1 MTTSS
6 EIGARVPRVQPRRRY
21 ARNAHAG
28 RNTPQLPAP
37 ERVGPDRSPWLRRLL
52 VGLDALA
59 LLIAWG
65 LALLLPGISDTDLR
79 GRLAPAI
86 GISVIV
92 TVASLFFA
100 SSQRLYLARVCVV
113 RAEEKARLAR
123 VALFTFIA
131 GLLACQL
138 VGFDVSY
145 LRLGVATVLTFLLM
159 AGFRLGYHQYL
170 RVSRARGR
178 FARPIL
184 LVGAN
189 DEAVELSQLLVTHPE
204 IGMQMVGV
212 VGDRAAA
219 AKLGI
224 DLPYAGEIDDL
235 DRIVDETGVSGVLI
249 VSSALAPHQTRKAIR
264 DLLER
269 HVHVHLSTGLLGF
282 DYRRVRALP
291 LSHEPLFYV
300 EPLSLARWQF
310 WIKRVI
316 DVIAASFGLVF
327 AAPILLVA
335 GIAIKLQDRGPVM
348 FRQVRI
354 GRDGRPF
361 TFFKLRTMRV
371 AAEQG
376 LSEVHHRNERNGPLF
391 KDVADPRRTRVGR
404 VLEAASLDELP
415 QLINVIRGDMSLVGP
430 RPALP
435 HEVAQFDDEL
445 LSRHRMRPGITG
457 LWQVESRDNPS
468 FQAYRRL
475 DLFYVENW
483 SISLD
488 LAILFTTGQ
497 VVFTRALQR
506 VFKRFSHAVVPPTEV
521 PLVDPAL
528 VGDAVIAGEG

>member
-1 MTTSS
+1 VTASS
-6 EIGARVPRVQPRRRY
+6 DIGARVPRTQSRRRY
-21 ARNAHAG
+21 ARTAHSG
-28 RNTPQLPAP
+28 RATPSLPAP
-37 ERVGPDRSPWLRRLL
+37 EL

-65 LALLLPGISDTDLR
+65 LSLLLPGISGTDLR
-79 GRLAPAI
+79 GRLLPAI
-86 GISVIV
+86 GISLIV

-123 VALFTFIA
+123 VALFTFVA

-138 VGFDVSY
+138 VNFDVSY
-145 LRLGVATVLTFLLM
+145 LRLAVATVLTFLVM

-204 IGMQMVGV
+204 IGMRMVGV
-212 VGDRAAA
+212 VGDRSAA

-235 DRIVDETGVSGVLI
+235 DRIVQETGVSGVLI

-264 DLLER
+264 DLLEM
-269 HVHVHLSTGLLGF
+269 HVHVHLSTGLMGF

-316 DVIAASFGLVF
+316 DLTAASLCLVIAAPL
-327 AAPILLVA
+327 LLVA
-335 GIAIKLQDRGPVM
+335 GIAIKLQDRGPMM

-354 GRDGRPF
+354 GRDGKPF

-404 VLEAASLDELP
+404 VLEAASIDELP
-415 QLINVIRGDMSLVGP
+415 QLINVLRGDMSLVGP

-506 VFKRFSHAVVPPTEV
+506 VFNRFSHSVVPTGDV
-521 PLVDPAL
+521 ASADPAL
-528 VGDAVIAGEG
+528 VGDAVIVGEG

>member
-6 EIGARVPRVQPRRRY
+6 EIGARVPRTQSRRRY
-21 ARNAHAG
+21 AHAAHSG
-28 RNTPQLPAP
+28 RTPLLPAP

-59 LLIAWG
+59 LMVAWC
-65 LALLLPGISDTDLR
+65 LALLLPGISDTDI
-79 GRLAPAI
+79 GSRLLPAI
-86 GISVIV
+86 GIALIV
-92 TVASLFFA
+92 TVASLLFA

-123 VALFTFIA
+123 VALFTFLA
-131 GLLACQL
+131 GLLASQL
-138 VGFDVSY
+138 VEFDVSY
-145 LRLGVATVLTFLLM
+145 LRLAVATVLTFLLM

-178 FARPIL
+178 FSRPIL
-184 LVGAN
+184 LVGTN

-212 VGDRAAA
+212 VGDRSAA

-224 DLPYAGEIDDL
+224 DLPYMGEIDEL
-235 DRIVDETGVSGVLI
+235 DRIVQETGVSGVLI
-249 VSSALAPHQTRKAIR
+249 VSSALAPHQTRTAIR
-264 DLLER
+264 DLLEQ
-269 HVHVHLSTGLLGF
+269 HVHVHLSTGLMGF

-310 WIKRVI
+310 WFKRVL
-316 DVIAASFGLVF
+316 DVVAASFCLVVF
-327 AAPILLVA
+327 SPVLLVA
-335 GIAIKLQDRGPVM
+335 GIAIKLQDHGPVM

-354 GRDGRPF
+354 GRDGKPF
-361 TFFKLRTMRV
+361 TFLKLRTMRV

-488 LAILFTTGQ
+488 LAIIFTTGQ

-506 VFKRFSHAVVPPTEV
+506 VFKRFSHSVVPADGTPHTDTV
-521 PLVDPAL
+521 L
-528 VGDAVIAGEG
+528 VGDTAIAGEG